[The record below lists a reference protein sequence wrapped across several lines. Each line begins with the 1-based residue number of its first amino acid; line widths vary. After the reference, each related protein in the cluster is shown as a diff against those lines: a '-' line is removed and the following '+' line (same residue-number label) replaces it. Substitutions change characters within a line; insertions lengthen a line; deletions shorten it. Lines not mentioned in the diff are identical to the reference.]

1 MKMILKAAAIAT
13 ALIPV
18 AASAQVA
25 GIATADQTIAVVK
38 SKALGAAYQQI
49 GTAFASNGDLMRTNM
64 KDLNELR
71 KQLDTNKDNQ
81 LDQAEMDAA
90 VKAKSPVMQQIDAKE
105 AYLVQLQEPIVKAQ
119 VFAIESILMKY
130 GAAQSQVVAAKKIN
144 MILAPDAF
152 LWAPDTIDVTPA
164 LTAAIDLVLPV
175 VPSITPPAG
184 WQPSRQ
190 AYAMQQQIE
199 QLLRSQQQ
207 ANQQQ
212 APAPAA
218 GAAPAPARPSTDGR

>member
-49 GTAFASNGDLMRTNM
+49 GTAFASNGELMRTNS

-81 LDQAEMDAA
+81 LDQAELDAA
-90 VKAKSPVMQQIDAKE
+90 VKAKNPVLQQIDAKE

-119 VFAIESILMKY
+119 VFAIESILVKY
-130 GAAQSQVVAAKKIN
+130 GAAQQQVVAAKKIN

-152 LWAPDTIDVTPA
+152 LWAPDAIDVTSA
-164 LTAAIDLVLPV
+164 LTAALDVV
-175 VPSITPPAG
+175 VPTVSITPPAD
-184 WQPSRQ
+184 WRPSRQ

-199 QLLRSQQQ
+199 QLLRAQQSNQPQ
-207 ANQQQ
+207 AA
-212 APAPAA
+212 APQP
-218 GAAPAPARPSTDGR
+218 GAAPVPPRPSTDGR

>member
-1 MKMILKAAAIAT
+1 MKMILKAAALAT

-49 GTAFASNGDLMRTNM
+49 GTAFASNGELMRTNS

-90 VKAKSPVMQQIDAKE
+90 VKAKSPVLQQIDAKE

-119 VFAIESILMKY
+119 VFAIESILTKY
-130 GAAQSQVVAAKKIN
+130 GAAQQQVVAAKKIN

-152 LWAPDTIDVTPA
+152 LWAPDAIDVTPA
-164 LTAAIDLVLPV
+164 LTAALDVV
-175 VPSITPPAG
+175 VPSVSITPPAE
-184 WQPSRQ
+184 WRPSRQ

-199 QLLRSQQQ
+199 QLLRAQQ
-207 ANQQQ
+207 ANQPQ
-212 APAPAA
+212 A
-218 GAAPAPARPSTDGR
+218 AAPQPGAVPAAPARPSTDGR

>member
-1 MKMILKAAAIAT
+1 MKMILKAAAIAA
-13 ALIPV
+13 ALVPV
-18 AASAQVA
+18 VASAQVA

-49 GTAFASNGDLMRTNM
+49 GTAFAANGELMRANS
-64 KDLNELR
+64 KELNELR
-71 KQLDTNKDNQ
+71 KSLDTNKDNQ
-81 LDQAEMDAA
+81 LDQAEMDVA
-90 VKAKSPVMQQIDAKE
+90 VKAKSPVLQQIDAKE

-152 LWAPDTIDVTPA
+152 LWAPDAIDVTAA
-164 LTAAIDLVLPV
+164 LTAAIDLVIPA

-190 AYAMQQQIE
+190 GYAMQQQIE
-199 QLLRSQQQ
+199 QIVRSQQ
-207 ANQQQ
+207 ANQAQ
-212 APAPAA
+212 AAAPAA
-218 GAAPAPARPSTDGR
+218 GAAPAPARPATDGR